1 MKCTTSKCQIKF
13 ANIEKDEVIDFLMLK
28 CSRYSINS
36 ITLLKQH
43 SQPMIR
49 CQDFIVTVNA

>member
-28 CSRYSINS
+28 CSNTASI
-36 ITLLKQH
+36 Q
-43 SQPMIR
+43 
-49 CQDFIVTVNA
+49 